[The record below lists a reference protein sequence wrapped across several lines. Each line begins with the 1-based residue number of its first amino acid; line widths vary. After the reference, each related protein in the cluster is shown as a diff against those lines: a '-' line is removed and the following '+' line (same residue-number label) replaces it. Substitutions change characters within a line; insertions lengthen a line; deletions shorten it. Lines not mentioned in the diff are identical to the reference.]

1 MINKGDYI
9 QLIAKMSLPERKDYS
24 RSLSEYM
31 SINYPLSESNYNDK
45 VFDDGIR
52 LASALRSARETIP
65 LLYRPRMRVLER
77 CIRLNKILCQAR
89 DYLQM
94 TSDRDNGGKWIKAG
108 TDYSNALK
116 GEKGEKE
123 KNEKIVRREI
133 SSSSSSSSFSSSSS
147 TPLPSPVFSQRV
159 RPQHISD
166 YLHLLPAHIQS
177 EHKSL
182 QDLYNEM
189 SYAHHQLEML
199 VLENPT
205 SSKTERVKFAQY
217 VCRKEERI
225 LNFWKRVDAYW
236 ERSQGLDVSDDTIS
250 ELEKEASELLLSDN
264 ATPPTRLLGSY
275 CKAEID
281 KMPDGELKD
290 NAKKARILR
299 NQKYLRRTDVQRVD
313 VESYKVAV
321 EELHAWGIWITQLQ
335 ADSCLAVG
343 YEVPSEYIS
352 PSAEERKKEAQSKYE
367 AKRKQQRQ
375 ERSAEIKKMRAE
387 IKADNPFIE
396 PGFNFID

>member
-1 MINKGDYI
+1 MISKNDY
-9 QLIAKMSLPERKDYS
+9 LPLLVKMGLSERDVYKHN
-24 RSLSEYM
+24 LSEYM
-31 SINYPLSESNYNDK
+31 SRSCPLSESNYNDK
-45 VFDDGIR
+45 VFDEGVK
-52 LASALRSARETIP
+52 LASALRSSREVIP
-65 LLYRPRMRVLER
+65 LLYRPRMKVLER
-77 CIRLNKILCQAR
+77 CIRLNKMLFQAR

-94 TSDRDNGGKWIKAG
+94 TGGSVVDQRLHAVTDDNKVLKVERSDQSTNVI
-108 TDYSNALK
+108 K
-116 GEKGEKE
+116 GEKVFNDNKAIHSERVVKPL
-123 KNEKIVRREI
+123 
-133 SSSSSSSSFSSSSS
+133 SS
-147 TPLPSPVFSQRV
+147 PSPSSRI